1 MQFFKDHAVLCGLVA
16 SLIGIAYGI
25 YLIFWLMK
33 QPKGNER
40 MQEISRAVQE
50 GAAAY
55 LKKQY
60 KAIAMVAVVP
70 FLLLGVYHYIFE
82 SSVFGWGTAIG
93 FLIGA
98 VLSGAA
104 GFIGMNV
111 AVRSNH
117 RTAEAARGGIAPAL
131 SVAFKAGSVTGLLV
145 VGLGLFGVAG
155 YYWVLTDWFNHAPQ
169 SAVDDLIGLAFGG
182 SLISVF
188 ARLGGGIFTKAADVG
203 ADLVGKLE
211 AGIPEDDPRNPAV
224 IADNV
229 GDNVGDC
236 AGMAADLFETYA
248 VTAVA
253 VMLLG
258 THFDTASLWLYPL
271 GLGAVSIIASVIG
284 TWFARVGKGPNAII
298 NALYKSVLAATVI
311 SAVGFI
317 PITMAF
323 DDGGKFSFWNL
334 YGPALIGLVITF
346 LLVAITEY
354 YTGSRWHPVKKT
366 AEASQTGHAT
376 NIIAGLAYGMQA
388 TALPVIVIAAGIMGA
403 YYAAGNN
410 LYGIGVAVMA
420 QLSMTGLIVALDAYG
435 PVTDNAGGIAEMAD
449 MPDSVRAVTDPLD
462 AVGNTTKAVTKGY
475 AIGSAGLAALILFN
489 EYTTRLGD
497 EFTRRGNDLLTFDL
511 SNPWV
516 IAGLFIGGMM
526 PFLFASY
533 AMTAVGRVGG
543 EVVMEVRRQFREDPG
558 IMLGTSRPD
567 YSRAVSLVTG
577 SAIKGMMLP
586 AAIPVVIPVAV
597 GIINERMLGGL
608 LIGTIV
614 TGLFLAISMTS
625 GGGAWDNAKK
635 LIEDGL
641 YGGKGSDAHAASVT
655 GDTVGDP
662 YKDTAGPA
670 INPMIK
676 IANIVAILIIP
687 IVAAIHA

>member
-1 MQFFKDHAVLCGLVA
+1 MDFFSDHAVAFALACAGVAILWGL
-16 SLIGIAYGI
+16 
-25 YLIFWLMK
+25 YLTYWLLS
-33 QPKGNER
+33 QPAGNER
-40 MQEISRAVQE
+40 MQEIAAAVQE

-55 LKKQY
+55 LRKQY
-60 KAIAMVAVVP
+60 TTIAAVAVVP
-70 FLLLGVYHYIFE
+70 FLLLGFYNE
-82 SSVFGWGTAIG
+82 LGWGTAIG

-98 VLSGAA
+98 VFSAAA

-111 AVRSNH
+111 AVRSNV
-117 RTAEAARGGIAPAL
+117 RTAEAAREGVAPAL
-131 SVAFKAGSVTGLLV
+131 NVAFRAGSVTGLLV
-145 VGLGLFGVAG
+145 VGLGLLGVAG
-155 YYWVLTDWFNHAPQ
+155 YYWVLTGWLGNSPE

-188 ARLGGGIFTKAADVG
+188 ARLGGGIYTKAADVG
-203 ADLVGKLE
+203 ADLVGKIE

-258 THFDTASLWLYPL
+258 IAFPAEELWLYPL
-271 GLGAVSIIASVIG
+271 SLGGISILASVIG
-284 TWFARVGKGPNAII
+284 TFFARVGRGQNAII
-298 NALYKSVLAATVI
+298 NALYKAVVVATVL
-311 SAVGFI
+311 SAIGFI
-317 PITMAF
+317 PVTLAF
-323 DDGGKFSFWNL
+323 DGGKFSFWEL
-334 YGPALIGLVITF
+334 YGPALIGLGITF

-354 YTGSRWHPVKKT
+354 YTGTRWHPVKQIS
-366 AEASQTGHAT
+366 EASQTGHAT
-376 NIIAGLAYGMQA
+376 NIIAGLAVGMQA
-388 TALPVIVIAAGIMGA
+388 TAAPVLVIAAGIVGA
-403 YYAAGNN
+403 YYAAGED

-449 MPDSVRAVTDPLD
+449 LPESVRGVTDPLD

-475 AIGSAGLAALILFN
+475 AIGSAGLAALILFD
-489 EYTTRLGD
+489 EYVRGLGD
-497 EFTRRGNDLLTFDL
+497 EGLDTVFTLND
-511 SNPWV
+511 PWV
-516 IAGLFIGGMM
+516 IAGLFIGGLM
-526 PFLFASY
+526 PFLFASL
-533 AMTAVGRVGG
+533 AMQAVGRVGG
-543 EVVMEVRRQFREDPG
+543 QVVQEVRRQFRENPG
-558 IMLGTSRPD
+558 IMEGTSRPD
-567 YSRAVSLVTG
+567 YSNAIGIVTG
-577 SAIKGMMLP
+577 SAIKEMLAP
-586 AAIPVVIPVAV
+586 ALIPIAIPIAV
-597 GIINERMLGGL
+597 GIIRPEMLGGL

-635 LIEDGL
+635 LIEDGAF
-641 YGGKGSDAHAASVT
+641 GGKGSEAHAAAVT

-687 IVAAIHA
+687 VIAAIHG

>member
-1 MQFFKDHAVLCGLVA
+1 MDWIMQHAVL
-16 SLIGIAYGI
+16 IGFIGAAIAVAYGI
-25 YLIFWLMK
+25 YLTVWLLR
-33 QPKGNER
+33 QPAGNER
-40 MQEISRAVQE
+40 MREISAAVQE

-60 KAIAMVAVVP
+60 TTIAIVAIVP
-70 FLLLGVYHYIFE
+70 FILLGVYDKL
-82 SSVFGWGTAIG
+82 GWGTAFG

-98 VLSGAA
+98 TLSAAA

-111 AVRSNH
+111 AVRSNV
-117 RTAEAARGGIAPAL
+117 RTAEAARHGLKPAL
-131 SVAFKAGSVTGLLV
+131 NVAFRAGSVTGLLV
-145 VGLGLFGVAG
+145 VGLGLFGVTG
-155 YYWVLTDWFNHAPQ
+155 YYWFLTDVLNHTPT
-169 SAVDDLIGLAFGG
+169 SAIDDLIGLAFGG

-203 ADLVGKLE
+203 ADLVGKIE
-211 AGIPEDDPRNPAV
+211 AGIPEDDPRNAAV

-258 THFDTASLWLYPL
+258 TSFPDAKLYLLPL
-271 GLGAVSIIASVIG
+271 AIGGVSAVSSVIG
-284 TWFARVGKGPNAII
+284 TFFARVGRGDNAVI
-298 NALYKSVLAATVI
+298 NALYKAVLVATFL
-311 SAVGFI
+311 SALGFI
-317 PITMAF
+317 PVAMAF
-323 DDGGKFSFWNL
+323 DTRRFDFTDL
-334 YGPALIGLVITF
+334 YVSAIVGLIVTF

-354 YTGSRWHPVKKT
+354 YTGTRWNPVKMI
-366 AEASQTGHAT
+366 ARASQTGHAT
-376 NIIAGLAYGMQA
+376 NIIEGLAVGMQA
-388 TALPVIVIAAGIMGA
+388 TAAPVIVIVAGILVA
-403 YYAAGNN
+403 HHFAG
-410 LYGIGVAVMA
+410 LFGIGVAVMA

-449 MPDSVRAVTDPLD
+449 LPEGVRAITDPLD

-475 AIGSAGLAALILFN
+475 AIGSAALAALVLFDS
-489 EYTTRLGD
+489 YTTGLAKQGLPTA
-497 EFTRRGNDLLTFDL
+497 FSL
-511 SNPWV
+511 SNAWV
-516 IAGLFIGGMM
+516 IAGLFIGGAM
-526 PFLFASY
+526 PFLFASL
-533 AMTAVGRVGG
+533 AMQAVGRVGG
-543 EVVMEVRRQFREDPG
+543 EVVQEVRRQFREHPG
-558 IMLGTSRPD
+558 IMEGTERPD
-567 YSRAVSLVTG
+567 YSRAVSIVTG
-577 SAIKGMMLP
+577 SAIRSMLAP
-586 AAIPVVIPVAV
+586 ALIPIAIPIIV
-597 GIINERMLGGL
+597 GIISVRMLGGL

-635 LIEDGL
+635 SIEDGA
-641 YGGKGSDAHAASVT
+641 YGGKGSEAHAAAVT

-687 IVAAIHA
+687 LLVSIHS

>member
-1 MQFFKDHAVLCGLVA
+1 MDFFNDHAVLFA
-16 SLIGIAYGI
+16 LICAGVGIALGLY
-25 YLIFWLMK
+25 FTWWLLQ
-33 QPKGNER
+33 QPTGTDR
-40 MQEISRAVQE
+40 MREISRAVQE

-55 LKKQY
+55 LKRQY
-60 KAIAMVAVVP
+60 LTIAAVSVVP
-70 FLLLGVYHYIFE
+70 FLLLGFYDQL
-82 SSVFGWGTAIG
+82 GWGTAIG
-93 FLIGA
+93 FLVGA
-98 VLSGAA
+98 TLSAAA

-111 AVRSNH
+111 AVRSNV
-117 RTAEAARGGIAPAL
+117 RTAEAAKSGLMPAL
-131 SVAFKAGSVTGLLV
+131 NVAFRAGSVTGLLV
-145 VGLGLFGVAG
+145 VGLGLLGVAG
-155 YYWVLTDWFNHAPQ
+155 YYGILTEWFDVAQ
-169 SAVDDLIGLAFGG
+169 EDAIDDLIGLAFGG

-188 ARLGGGIFTKAADVG
+188 ARLGGGIYTKAADVG
-203 ADLVGKLE
+203 ADLVGKIE

-258 THFDTASLWLYPL
+258 TAFPAGGLPLYPL
-271 GLGAVSIIASVIG
+271 AIGGVSILASVIG
-284 TWFARVGKGPNAII
+284 VWFARVGRGGSIM
-298 NALYKSVLAATVI
+298 NALYKAVIVATVLAAL
-311 SAVGFI
+311 GFI
-317 PITMAF
+317 PVTMAF
-323 DDGGKFSFWNL
+323 DEGQFSFGEL
-334 YGPALIGLVITF
+334 YGAALIGLAVTF

-354 YTGSRWHPVKKT
+354 YTGTRWHPVKSISR
-366 AEASQTGHAT
+366 ASQTGHAT
-376 NIIAGLAYGMQA
+376 NIIEGLAVGMQA
-388 TALPVIVIAAGIMGA
+388 TAAPVIVIAIGVIAA
-403 YYAAGNN
+403 YEIADNS

-449 MPDSVRAVTDPLD
+449 LDESVRRITDPLD

-475 AIGSAGLAALILFN
+475 AIGSAGLAALILFD
-489 EYTTRLGD
+489 EYARGLRDEEIASVFRLD
-497 EFTRRGNDLLTFDL
+497 D
-511 SNPWV
+511 PWV
-516 IAGLFIGGMM
+516 IAGLFIGGLM
-526 PFLFASY
+526 PFLFASL
-533 AMTAVGRVGG
+533 AMQAVGRVGG
-543 EVVMEVRRQFREDPG
+543 QVVTEVRRQFREMPG
-558 IMLGTSRPD
+558 IMEGTQRPD
-567 YSRAVSLVTG
+567 YSRAVGIVTTA
-577 SAIKGMMLP
+577 AIKRMLAP
-586 AAIPVVIPVAV
+586 ALIPVAIPIIV
-597 GIINERMLGGL
+597 GIISPEALGGL

-635 LIEDGL
+635 LIEDGA
-641 YGGKGSDAHAASVT
+641 YGGKGSEAHAAAVT

-687 IVAAIHA
+687 LIAAIHG

>member
-1 MQFFKDHAVLCGLVA
+1 MTDFFQNHTVLFALLCALFGIGVGL
-16 SLIGIAYGI
+16 
-25 YLIFWLMK
+25 YLTWWILK
-33 QPKGNER
+33 QPAGTDR
-40 MQEISRAVQE
+40 MREIARAVQE

-55 LKKQY
+55 LKRQY
-60 KAIAMVAVVP
+60 TTIGLVAIVP
-70 FLLLGVYHYIFE
+70 FLIIGFYNQL
-82 SSVFGWGTAIG
+82 GWGTAIG

-98 VLSGAA
+98 VFSAAA

-111 AVRSNH
+111 AVRANV
-117 RTAEAARGGIAPAL
+117 RTAEAAKQGLTPAL
-131 SVAFKAGSVTGLLV
+131 NVAFRAGSVTGLLV

-155 YYWVLTDWFNHAPQ
+155 YYGVLTSWFDVAQ
-169 SAVDDLIGLAFGG
+169 DDAIDDLIGLAFGG

-188 ARLGGGIFTKAADVG
+188 ARLGGGIYTKAADVG
-203 ADLVGKLE
+203 ADLVGKIE

-258 THFDTASLWLYPL
+258 TAFPAGGLPLYPL
-271 GLGAVSIIASVIG
+271 AIGGISIIASVIG
-284 TWFARVGKGPNAII
+284 IWFARVGRGGSIM
-298 NALYKSVLAATVI
+298 NALYKAVAVATVL
-311 SAVGFI
+311 SAIGFI
-317 PITMAF
+317 PVTLAF
-323 DDGGKFSFWNL
+323 DSGRFNFGEL
-334 YGPALIGLVITF
+334 YVSALIGLIITF
-346 LLVAITEY
+346 ALVAITEY
-354 YTGSRWHPVKKT
+354 YTGTRWGPVKSI
-366 AEASQTGHAT
+366 ARSSQTGHAT
-376 NIIAGLAYGMQA
+376 NIIEGLAVGMQA
-388 TALPVIVIAAGIMGA
+388 TALPVIVIAVGIVAAYEVAGS
-403 YYAAGNN
+403 

-449 MPDSVRAVTDPLD
+449 LDESVRGITDPLD

-475 AIGSAGLAALILFN
+475 AIGSAGLAALILFD
-489 EYTTRLGD
+489 EYA
-497 EFTRRGNDLLTFDL
+497 RGLTEEDVASVFALND
-511 SNPWV
+511 PWV
-516 IAGLFIGGMM
+516 IAGLFIGGLM
-526 PFLFASY
+526 PFLFASL
-533 AMTAVGRVGG
+533 AMQAVGRVGG
-543 EVVMEVRRQFREDPG
+543 LVVDEVRRQFREIPG
-558 IMLGTSRPD
+558 ILEGTGRPD
-567 YSRAVSLVTG
+567 YSRAVDIVTN
-577 SAIKGMMLP
+577 SAIKKMLLP
-586 AAIPVVIPVAV
+586 ALIPVAIPIIV
-597 GIINERMLGGL
+597 GIISPEALGGL

-614 TGLFLAISMTS
+614 TGIFLAIAMTS

-635 LIEDGL
+635 LIEDGA
-641 YGGKGSDAHAASVT
+641 YGGKGSEAHAAAVT

-687 IVAAIHA
+687 ILASIHG

>member
-1 MQFFKDHAVLCGLVA
+1 MDFFNDHAVAFALVCASVAVLFGL
-16 SLIGIAYGI
+16 
-25 YLIFWLMK
+25 YLTYWLLK
-33 QPKGNER
+33 QPQGNER
-40 MQEISRAVQE
+40 MREISGAVQE

-55 LKKQY
+55 LQKQY
-60 KAIAMVAVVP
+60 TWIAVVAILP
-70 FLLLGVYHYIFE
+70 ILLIGFYNAL
-82 SSVFGWGTAIG
+82 GWGAAFG
-93 FLIGA
+93 FVIGA
-98 VLSGAA
+98 AFSAAA

-111 AVRSNH
+111 AVRSNL
-117 RTAEAARGGIAPAL
+117 RTAEAAREGVAPAFK
-131 SVAFKAGSVTGLLV
+131 VAFRAGSVTGLLV
-145 VGLGLFGVAG
+145 VGLGLLGVAG
-155 YYWVLTDWFNHAPQ
+155 YYWFLTGALGNSPE
-169 SAVDDLIGLAFGG
+169 SAVTDLIGLAFGG

-203 ADLVGKLE
+203 ADLVGKIE

-258 THFDTASLWLYPL
+258 TSFPAGDLWLYPL
-271 GLGAVSIIASVIG
+271 ALGGMSILASVIG
-284 TWFARVGKGPNAII
+284 TFFARVGSGPNAII
-298 NALYKSVLAATVI
+298 NALYMSVVVATVL
-311 SAVGFI
+311 SAIGFI
-317 PITMAF
+317 PVTQAF
-323 DDGGKFSFWNL
+323 DDGRFSFWQL
-334 YGPALIGLVITF
+334 YGSALVGLAITF
-346 LLVAITEY
+346 LLVAITEF
-354 YTGSRWHPVKKT
+354 YTGSRWSPVKKI
-366 AEASQTGHAT
+366 AAASTTGHAT
-376 NIIAGLAYGMQA
+376 NIIAGLAKGMEA
-388 TALPVIVIAAGIMGA
+388 TTLPVIVIAGGVIAAYEIAGGSI
-403 YYAAGNN
+403 
-410 LYGIGVAVMA
+410 YGIGVAVMA
-420 QLSMTGLIVALDAYG
+420 QLSMAGLIVALDAFG

-449 MPDSVRAVTDPLD
+449 MPESVRTITDQLD

-475 AIGSAGLAALILFN
+475 AIGSAGLAALILFD
-489 EYTTRLGD
+489 EYT
-497 EFTRRGNDLLTFDL
+497 RGLVEHGIDTVFSLDD
-511 SNPWV
+511 PYV

-526 PFLFASY
+526 PFLFAAL

-543 EVVMEVRRQFREDPG
+543 EVVEEVRRQFRDDPG
-558 IMLGTSRPD
+558 IMEGTSRPD
-567 YSRAVSLVTG
+567 YSLAVGIVTA
-577 SAIKGMMLP
+577 SALKGMMLP
-586 AAIPVVIPVAV
+586 AAIPVLVPIAV
-597 GIINERMLGGL
+597 GIISPEMLGGL

-635 LIEDGL
+635 LIEEGA
-641 YGGKGSDAHAASVT
+641 YGGKGSEAHAASIT

-687 IVAAIHA
+687 LLASIHG